1 MNRVIKIGTRAS
13 KLALTQA
20 NIIKD
25 ILESDGISTEIVKIS
40 TKGDR
45 ILDRRIDQIN
55 SKGVFVKEIEK
66 TLLDKEIDVA
76 VHSLKDMPSKIDER
90 LTFAPPIKGEDP
102 RDSFVGRDFIKS
114 MDDMENSFIGTGS
127 NRRVCQGINFFSNIK
142 FKPIRGNV
150 ETRIKKIED
159 ENLDGVI
166 LAKSGLIRSKLDH
179 LINFD
184 LDPKVFTPSVCQ
196 GILGIEIRK
205 EDKGLIKIFEKHSD
219 FNTLVRME
227 AERSFQKEL
236 GADCSTPMGIFTEI
250 DGDNLTLTA
259 SMAYDR
265 DGEICYREVSGKVND
280 RIALG
285 KKLAQELK
293 KSHYKTITLAGA
305 GIGSRDNIT
314 LACKKALDKSD
325 VIIYDRL
332 LNQTILDPYRD
343 RELYYVGKSI
353 GNHTLSQDEI
363 NDLMVKKAKE
373 GKKVVRLKGGDPYV
387 FARGS
392 EEAIFIKE
400 NGLEFE
406 TLPGL
411 TSGIVC
417 LNTSGIPASHR
428 NMATSISF
436 ITGHRAKD
444 NPEDFKKYAK
454 LPGTLVFYMGLK
466 NLPNILA
473 DLKEG
478 GIDTDKKLA
487 IISNG
492 SSNKQETFIS
502 TVGKC
507 LDELD
512 LEKIKRPAL
521 IVISD
526 TIGLRESLNY
536 FEKRPHFGKKIALTR
551 DYESGIRDRQKFEDM
566 GFETLI
572 IPTIRIKPV
581 NLDMLD
587 EKIKDFSYDYLV
599 FTSVKAVRIF
609 FKRLTENYDIRK
621 LGHVKICA
629 IGEKTKEEIE
639 KYHLKVDILPKS
651 FVGENLVSE
660 MKKKVKKDDRIFFPH
675 SNLSRKKIIES
686 LKSLGDLDEMVIYD
700 NLIAEK
706 IDDKD
711 LDFDAIIFTSS
722 STVNNFIK
730 LYGKESL
737 QSAKIFSI
745 GEITSRTIR
754 EFGLKVYKESEKQ
767 TVSSLIKV
775 IGESNIW
782 EWEE

>member
-1 MNRVIKIGTRAS
+1 MNKVIKIGSRAS
-13 KLALTQA
+13 KLALVQA
-20 NIIKD
+20 NIVKD
-25 ILESDGISTEIVKIS
+25 ILENDGFKAHIVEIS

-45 ILDRRIDQIN
+45 IQDRRIDEIN
-55 SKGVFVKEIEK
+55 SKGVFVKEIERA
-66 TLLDKEIDVA
+66 LIDKEIDIA
-76 VHSLKDMPSKIDER
+76 VHSLKDMPSTIDDR
-90 LTFAPPIKGEDP
+90 LSFAKPLKAEDP
-102 RDSFVGRDFIKS
+102 RDCFVGLSSIKS
-114 MDDMENSFIGTGS
+114 MDDMENSLVGTGS
-127 NRRVCQGINFFSNIK
+127 NRRVCQGLNYFTNIK

-150 ETRIKKIED
+150 QTRIKKIED
-159 ENLDGVI
+159 EKLDGVI

-184 LDPKVFTPSVCQ
+184 LDPKIFTPSVCQ

-205 EDKGLIKIFEKHSD
+205 EDKELFEIFEKHSD

-227 AERSFQKEL
+227 AERAFQKEL

-250 DGDNLTLTA
+250 NEDKITLTG

-265 DGEICYREVSGKVND
+265 DGEIHYREVSGKVSD

-285 KKLAQELK
+285 KKLAQDLK

-305 GIGSRDNIT
+305 GIGFRDNIT
-314 LACKKALDKSD
+314 LACKKALDKAD

-343 RELYYVGKSI
+343 RELYYVGKSM
-353 GNHTLSQDEI
+353 GDHTLSQDEI
-363 NDLMVKKAKE
+363 NELMVKKAKE

-400 NGLEFE
+400 NGLDFE

-417 LNTSGIPASHR
+417 LNTAGIPASHR

-454 LPGTLVFYMGLK
+454 LPGSLVFYMGLK
-466 NLPNILA
+466 NLPNIVA
-473 DLKEG
+473 DLIEG
-478 GIDTDKKLA
+478 GMDRDKSLA

-492 SSNKQETFIS
+492 SSNDQETFIS

-512 LEKIKRPAL
+512 LDKIKRPAL

-526 TIGLRESLNY
+526 TVGLRESLNY

-551 DYESGIRDRQKFEDM
+551 DYESGIRDREEFEEM
-566 GFETLI
+566 GFVTKI
-572 IPTIRIKPV
+572 IPTIRIEPV
-581 NLDMLD
+581 NLDILD
-587 EKIKDFSYDYLV
+587 EKIQDFSYDYLV

-609 FKRLTENYDIRK
+609 FKRLTQNYDIRK

-629 IGEKTKEEIE
+629 IGEKTKREIE
-639 KYHLKVDILPKS
+639 KYHLKVDIVPKS
-651 FVGENLVSE
+651 FVGEKLIEAMGKN
-660 MKKKVKKDDRIFFPH
+660 VKKTDRIFFPH
-675 SNLSRKKIIES
+675 SNLSRKKIIDG
-686 LKSLGDLDEMVIYD
+686 LKDLGILDEMVIYD
-700 NLIAEK
+700 NLIEEK
-706 IDDKD
+706 IDDID

-722 STVNNFIK
+722 STVKNFIK
-730 LYGKESL
+730 LYGKDSL

-754 EFGLKVYKESEKQ
+754 EFGLEVYKESEKQ
-767 TVSSLIKV
+767 TVASLIKV
-775 IGESNIW
+775 IGESKIW